1 MNTLQKEW
9 KDYEAAAINPK
20 AGDVQRLETQKAYYA
35 GAYTVLMILGE
46 ISAGVIS
53 EEAAVEV
60 LRGLNLECHDFV
72 AGVTGKTAD
81 IAKKIIISKS

>member
-9 KDYEAAAINPK
+9 KDYEAVAINPK

-35 GAYTVLMILGE
+35 GAYTVLSILSE

-60 LRGLNLECHDFV
+60 LKGLNQECHDFV
-72 AGVTGKTAD
+72 ADV
-81 IAKKIIISKS
+81 AKQKVDVAKNIIIARQ